1 MKRNLITLAVASA
14 MFGAAALAPAPA
26 FAQSAADIEALKA
39 QLAALSAKIEQ
50 LEKAQVQ
57 TKKSVEETM
66 ATADKTADVVAQ
78 EKSRL
83 SITGDLRYRNESFD
97 VEYVERNR
105 NRDRLRARV
114 NANIRVNDTVTG
126 VLALATGSSDP
137 RSANQTLTDQNS
149 RKEIELDLA
158 FVTWAPNADWKFTRS
173 KTKKKMPRG
182 KTKKKKTK
190 QKKKELGG
198 TSIPLSFFSIDGTK

>member
-26 FAQSAADIEALKA
+26 FAQSAAEIDALKA
-39 QLAALSAKIEQ
+39 QLAALSAKIDQ
-50 LEKAQVQ
+50 LEKAQTQ
-57 TKKSVEETM
+57 TKKTVEETM

-105 NRDRLRARV
+105 NRDRTARARECE
-114 NANIRVNDTVTG
+114 
-126 VLALATGSSDP
+126 LP
-137 RSANQTLTDQNS
+137 R
-149 RKEIELDLA
+149 E
-158 FVTWAPNADWKFTRS
+158 
-173 KTKKKMPRG
+173 
-182 KTKKKKTK
+182 
-190 QKKKELGG
+190 
-198 TSIPLSFFSIDGTK
+198 